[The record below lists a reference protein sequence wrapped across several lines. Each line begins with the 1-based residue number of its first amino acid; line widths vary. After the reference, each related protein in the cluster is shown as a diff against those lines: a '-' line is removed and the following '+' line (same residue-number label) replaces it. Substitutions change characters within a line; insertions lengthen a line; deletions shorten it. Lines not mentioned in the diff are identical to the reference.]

1 MPGLGARL
9 FAWRPTTL
17 HFSCLFPVRRQV
29 VIQGLV
35 SGLAFESRLRLC
47 CTSVVV
53 LLLSLGIA
61 HAQPDANG
69 HPAAVAMDPFAGF
82 VAEASHR
89 FALPVSSIRAVMQA
103 ESGGDVRAL
112 SPKGA
117 MGLMQIMPATWAALR
132 QRYSLGTDP
141 YDPRDNI
148 TAGTAYLRELHDRF
162 GARGF
167 LAAYNAG
174 PSRYEEHLAT
184 GRPLPSE
191 TLSYLATVKSLLD
204 GTLAG
209 SSPAAASSA
218 SSSLFVAIAKAALAP
233 ARPSLNQASQR
244 QSPNVPPSTTGALTP
259 LSVSMIEQVRP
270 DRIPATARQYGRG
283 DGMRNRH
290 LRRQRAKPAW

>member
-1 MPGLGARL
+1 MSGPGGRL
-9 FAWRPTTL
+9 IAWRPTTL
-17 HFSCLFPVRRQV
+17 HFSSHFPVRRHAV
-29 VIQGLV
+29 VH
-35 SGLAFESRLRLC
+35 GLAGGPAVESRLRLC
-47 CTSVVV
+47 CASVVM

-69 HPAAVAMDPFAGF
+69 HPAAVAMADPFAGF

-117 MGLMQIMPATWAALR
+117 MGLMQIMPATWAELR
-132 QRYSLGTDP
+132 QRYGLGADP

-148 TAGTAYLRELHDRF
+148 TAGAAYLRELQDRF
-162 GARGF
+162 GERGF

-191 TLSYLATVKSLLD
+191 TLSYIATVTSLLD
-204 GTLAG
+204 GTLAEG
-209 SSPAAASSA
+209 SPAAASWA
-218 SSSLFVAIAKAALAP
+218 SSSLFVATAEAAFAP
-233 ARPSLNQASQR
+233 SQPSPMQASEHR
-244 QSPNVPPSTTGALTP
+244 STNVLPSTTAPLAP
-259 LSVSMIEQVRP
+259 LSDGLFARTSDRRTRP
-270 DRIPATARQYGRG
+270 
-283 DGMRNRH
+283 
-290 LRRQRAKPAW
+290 

>member
-1 MPGLGARL
+1 MPGLGGRL
-9 FAWRPTTL
+9 FVWRPTTL
-17 HFSCLFPVRRQV
+17 HISSFFPVRRHAVMHALVDGGV
-29 VIQGLV
+29 VK
-35 SGLAFESRLRLC
+35 ARLRLC
-47 CTSVVV
+47 WASVVV

-69 HPAAVAMDPFAGF
+69 HPPAVATADTFAGF

-89 FALPVSSIRAVMQA
+89 FALPVSSIQAVMQA

-132 QRYSLGTDP
+132 QRYGLGADP

-162 GARGF
+162 GERGF

-174 PSRYEEHLAT
+174 PGRYEEHLAT
-184 GRPLPSE
+184 GRPLPAE
-191 TLSYLATVKSLLD
+191 TLSYMATVKSLLD

-209 SSPAAASSA
+209 SSPAAASWA

-233 ARPSLNQASQR
+233 SQPSPKQASQHR
-244 QSPNVPPSTTGALTP
+244 STNVLPSTTGALTP
-259 LSVSMIEQVRP
+259 LSDGLFARTSDRRTRP
-270 DRIPATARQYGRG
+270 
-283 DGMRNRH
+283 
-290 LRRQRAKPAW
+290 

>member
-1 MPGLGARL
+1 MPRPGARL
-9 FAWRPTTL
+9 FGWKPTTL
-17 HFSCLFPVRRQV
+17 HVSSLFPVRRHA
-29 VIQGLV
+29 VIH
-35 SGLAFESRLRLC
+35 GLAGGTAVESRLRLC
-47 CTSVVV
+47 CASVVV

-69 HPAAVAMDPFAGF
+69 HPAAVALADPFAGF

-132 QRYSLGTDP
+132 QRYGLGADP

-162 GARGF
+162 GERGF

-191 TLSYLATVKSLLD
+191 TLSYMATVKSLLD
-204 GTLAG
+204 GTLVEG
-209 SSPAAASSA
+209 SPAAASWA

-233 ARPSLNQASQR
+233 TQPSPKRASGHR
-244 QSPNVPPSTTGALTP
+244 STNVLPPTTAPLRP
-259 LSVSMIEQVRP
+259 LSDGLFAGTADRRTRP
-270 DRIPATARQYGRG
+270 
-283 DGMRNRH
+283 
-290 LRRQRAKPAW
+290 

>member
-1 MPGLGARL
+1 MPGHGGRL
-9 FAWRPTTL
+9 FPWRPTTL
-17 HFSCLFPVRRQV
+17 HISSLFPVRRHA
-29 VIQGLV
+29 IMH
-35 SGLAFESRLRLC
+35 GLAAGLAVESRLRLC
-47 CTSVVV
+47 CASVVV

-69 HPAAVAMDPFAGF
+69 HPDVVAMADPFAGF
-82 VAEASHR
+82 VTEASHR

-132 QRYSLGTDP
+132 RRYGLGADP

-162 GARGF
+162 GERGF

-191 TLSYLATVKSLLD
+191 TLSYMATVKSLLD
-204 GTLAG
+204 GTLAESLPG
-209 SSPAAASSA
+209 GESWA
-218 SSSLFVAIAKAALAP
+218 SSSLFVAIAKATLAP
-233 ARPSLNQASQR
+233 SQPSPKHASHH
-244 QSPNVPPSTTGALTP
+244 QSTNVLPSTTGALTP
-259 LSVSMIEQVRP
+259 LSDGLFARISDRRTRP
-270 DRIPATARQYGRG
+270 
-283 DGMRNRH
+283 
-290 LRRQRAKPAW
+290 

>member
-1 MPGLGARL
+1 MPGPGGQL
-9 FAWRPTTL
+9 FVWRPTTL
-17 HFSCLFPVRRQV
+17 HISSLFPVWRHAV
-29 VIQGLV
+29 MH
-35 SGLAFESRLRLC
+35 GLAGGPGLKSLLRLC
-47 CTSVVV
+47 CASVVL

-69 HPAAVAMDPFAGF
+69 HPAAVEMADPFAGF

-89 FALPVSSIRAVMQA
+89 FALPGSSIRAVMQA

-132 QRYSLGTDP
+132 QRYGLGADP

-162 GARGF
+162 GERGF

-184 GRPLPSE
+184 GRPLPLE
-191 TLSYLATVKSLLD
+191 TVSYMATVKSLLD
-204 GTLAG
+204 GTLPDA
-209 SSPAAASSA
+209 SPAAASWA
-218 SSSLFVAIAKAALAP
+218 TSSLFVAIAKAALAP
-233 ARPSLNQASQR
+233 SQPSPKQASQHR
-244 QSPNVPPSTTGALTP
+244 STNVRPSTTAPLTP
-259 LSVSMIEQVRP
+259 LSDGLFARISDRGTRP
-270 DRIPATARQYGRG
+270 
-283 DGMRNRH
+283 
-290 LRRQRAKPAW
+290 

>member
-17 HFSCLFPVRRQV
+17 YFSSLFPVRRHAV
-29 VIQGLV
+29 MH
-35 SGLAFESRLRLC
+35 GLAGDPAVECRLRLC
-47 CTSVVV
+47 CASVVV

-69 HPAAVAMDPFAGF
+69 HPDAVAVADPFADF

-103 ESGGDVRAL
+103 ESGGDARAL

-132 QRYSLGTDP
+132 QRYGLGADP

-162 GARGF
+162 GERGF

-184 GRPLPSE
+184 GRPLSAE
-191 TLSYLATVKSLLD
+191 TLAYMAAVKSLLD
-204 GTLAG
+204 GTVAEGLPG
-209 SSPAAASSA
+209 AASWA
-218 SSSLFVAIAKAALAP
+218 TSSLFVATAEAAFAP
-233 ARPSLNQASQR
+233 SQPLPKQASEHRSANVLPHVSRSLSDHVHDDRGQGAQR
-244 QSPNVPPSTTGALTP
+244 QLPG
-259 LSVSMIEQVRP
+259 
-270 DRIPATARQYGRG
+270 
-283 DGMRNRH
+283 
-290 LRRQRAKPAW
+290 

>member
-1 MPGLGARL
+1 MPGPGGGL
-9 FAWRPTTL
+9 FALRLTTL
-17 HFSCLFPVRRQV
+17 HVSFLFPVRRQAV
-29 VIQGLV
+29 MHGLV

-47 CTSVVV
+47 CASVVV

-69 HPAAVAMDPFAGF
+69 HSAAVAMADPFAGF

-89 FALPVSSIRAVMQA
+89 FALPVSSIRAVIQA

-117 MGLMQIMPATWAALR
+117 MGLMQIMPATWATLR
-132 QRYSLGTDP
+132 QRYGLDADP

-162 GARGF
+162 GERGF

-184 GRPLPSE
+184 GRPLPAE
-191 TLSYLATVKSLLD
+191 TLSYMATVKSLLD
-204 GTLAG
+204 GAMAG
-209 SSPAAASSA
+209 GSPAAASRA
-218 SSSLFVAIAKAALAP
+218 SSSLFVAIAKAALP
-233 ARPSLNQASQR
+233 PSQSSAKQASQH
-244 QSPNVPPSTTGALTP
+244 QSTNFLPSTTGALMP
-259 LSVSMIEQVRP
+259 LSDGLFARISDRRTRP
-270 DRIPATARQYGRG
+270 
-283 DGMRNRH
+283 
-290 LRRQRAKPAW
+290 

>member
-1 MPGLGARL
+1 MHA
-9 FAWRPTTL
+9 
-17 HFSCLFPVRRQV
+17 
-29 VIQGLV
+29 
-35 SGLAFESRLRLC
+35 LAGGPAVESRLRLC
-47 CTSVVV
+47 CASAVVM
-53 LLLSLGIA
+53 LLSLGIA

-69 HPAAVAMDPFAGF
+69 HPAAVAMADPFAGF

-89 FALPVSSIRAVMQA
+89 FALPVSSIRAVLQA

-132 QRYSLGTDP
+132 QRYGLGADP

-162 GARGF
+162 GERGF

-191 TLSYLATVKSLLD
+191 TLSYMATVKSLL
-204 GTLAG
+204 GGMLAEA
-209 SSPAAASSA
+209 SPAAAPWA
-218 SSSLFVAIAKAALAP
+218 SSSLFVAMARAALAP
-233 ARPSLNQASQR
+233 SEPSPKQTFQHRSTNA
-244 QSPNVPPSTTGALTP
+244 PSFTAAPLTP
-259 LSVSMIEQVRP
+259 LSDGLFARTSERRTRP
-270 DRIPATARQYGRG
+270 
-283 DGMRNRH
+283 
-290 LRRQRAKPAW
+290 